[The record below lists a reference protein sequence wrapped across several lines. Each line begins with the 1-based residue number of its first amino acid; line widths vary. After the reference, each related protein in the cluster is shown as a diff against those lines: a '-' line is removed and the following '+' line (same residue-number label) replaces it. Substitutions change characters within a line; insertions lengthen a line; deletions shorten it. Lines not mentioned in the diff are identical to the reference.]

1 MKIITN
7 LLTSLVLAIAVGAI
21 AILSVQNATLVSLRL
36 LSFESI
42 QLPVGVVLAFSAGV
56 GVIGGTIAP
65 LFSQVSGSQQ
75 NNQQF
80 EDNGEYDDVDF

>member
-36 LSFESI
+36 LRFESI
-42 QLPVGVVLAFSAGV
+42 QLPVGVVLAFSAGA
-56 GVIGGTIAP
+56 GALGGAIAP
-65 LFSQVSGSQQ
+65 LFSQRSNSQQ